1 MTDKGMKMTAQEKQP
16 AKIVRR
22 QYFIKKDFQT
32 RFIVRF
38 ILVLIVG
45 GIISVGLTLM
55 TTRGTL
61 TTSYVDARLVIQD
74 TPLAI
79 LPSVIW
85 TTLITI
91 VVVGIIAAIVMLL
104 FSHKIAG
111 PMFRF
116 EKDIERIAGGDL
128 KSHIHLRKGD
138 QFQEMVTTLN
148 TMIDSLNSKV
158 SEIRQA
164 AAGQVENPDLP
175 EACRAEFDKLNR
187 KITSRFRL

>member
-1 MTDKGMKMTAQEKQP
+1 MKMTAQEKQP
-16 AKIVRR
+16 AKIARR

-38 ILVLIVG
+38 ILVLIIG

-79 LPSVIW
+79 LPSVIL

-91 VVVGIIAAIVMLL
+91 VVVGVIAAIVMLL
-104 FSHKIAG
+104 VSHKIAG

-164 AAGQVENPDLP
+164 AAGQAENPDLA